1 MNTQKNTSFVYKN
14 HEEKLLRE
22 NIVSS
27 GIITQEQLQ
36 DIKSAY
42 HENVPYHNFLHALM
56 VAKAILLL
64 PKEEYDIIEIRSLF
78 IAALFHDA
86 GHTWVAGLLDEF
98 RSLDIAFQGIID
110 FEKKYD
116 YAGIDYGIVRKAII
130 WTVFKNRAKNT
141 DPYAILLADLDVSTI
156 GMIFPAFLYYCDFPI
171 CLEFGKNIEEWLD
184 DINYFKFLLSV
195 DKHVFR
201 TECVKSM
208 FPDAL
213 KNMKLYTSLPKSILI
228 KAFHFWKSDITYAEF
243 ESNFQKIQKN

>member
-1 MNTQKNTSFVYKN
+1 
-14 HEEKLLRE
+14 
-22 NIVSS
+22 
-27 GIITQEQLQ
+27 
-36 DIKSAY
+36 
-42 HENVPYHNFLHALM
+42 
-56 VAKAILLL
+56 
-64 PKEEYDIIEIRSLF
+64 
-78 IAALFHDA
+78 
-86 GHTWVAGLLDEF
+86 
-98 RSLDIAFQGIID
+98 
-110 FEKKYD
+110 
-116 YAGIDYGIVRKAII
+116 
-130 WTVFKNRAKNT
+130 
-141 DPYAILLADLDVSTI
+141 
-156 GMIFPAFLYYCDFPI
+156 MIFPAFLYYCDFPI